1 MVLEL
6 PFTAALTPSIRVE
19 CGLWYGQTDGGSFCH
34 IYLLGIPSIA
44 DCPKGP
50 SRNIIVCF
58 SAKLGDNGMASISPL
73 ITDS

>member
-6 PFTAALTPSIRVE
+6 PLHSSAYPIHKGNVGSGMDKERW
-19 CGLWYGQTDGGSFCH
+19 GLFCH
-34 IYLLGIPSIA
+34 IYLLGIASIA

-58 SAKLGDNGMASISPL
+58 SAKLGDNGIALPTSHH
-73 ITDS
+73 